1 MNIAITAKDLSIDDV
16 FFLDPIKNIIINNS
30 KFIRIIY
37 SNNLFTLNGIYLIC
51 NIDNKDNTNNK
62 DNNNNKDLLLYIQK
76 LEDNILNKFS
86 KEKIKNYKIRDY
98 FNNIFINSDYSK
110 SQETYTK
117 YILKISGIWDMSNNI
132 GLTFKF
138 LKLDSILSIS

>member
-1 MNIAITAKDLSIDDV
+1 MNIALSIKDITIDDI

-37 SNNLFTLNGIYLIC
+37 SNNLLTLNGIYLIC
-51 NIDNKDNTNNK
+51 NIDNKDK
-62 DNNNNKDLLLYIQK
+62 NNNHGLLLYIQS

-86 KEKIKNYKIRDY
+86 KEKIKNYKIREY
-98 FNNIFINSDYSK
+98 FNNNFINTDYTK
-110 SQETYTK
+110 DQEKYTK
-117 YILKISGIWDMSNNI
+117 YILKISGIWDASNNI

-138 LKLDSILSIS
+138 LKLDSILTIC

>member
-1 MNIAITAKDLSIDDV
+1 MNIALSVKDITINDI

-37 SNNLFTLNGIYLIC
+37 SNNLLTLNGIYLIC
-51 NIDNKDNTNNK
+51 NIDNKDK
-62 DNNNNKDLLLYIQK
+62 NNNHGLLLYIQS

-86 KEKIKNYKIRDY
+86 KEKIKNYKIREY
-98 FNNIFINSDYSK
+98 FNNNFINTDYTK
-110 SQETYTK
+110 DHENYTK
-117 YILKISGIWDMSNNI
+117 YILKISGIWDASNNI

-138 LKLDSILSIS
+138 LKLDSILTIC

>member
-1 MNIAITAKDLSIDDV
+1 MNIAITAKDLSIDDI

-37 SNNLFTLNGIYLIC
+37 SNNLLTLNGIYLIC
-51 NIDNKDNTNNK
+51 NIDNKDK
-62 DNNNNKDLLLYIQK
+62 NNNHGLLLYIQS

-86 KEKIKNYKIRDY
+86 KEKIKNYKIREY
-98 FNNIFINSDYSK
+98 FNNNFINTDYTK
-110 SQETYTK
+110 DHENYTK
-117 YILKISGIWDMSNNI
+117 YILKISGLWDASNNI

-138 LKLDSILSIS
+138 LKLDSILTIC

>member
-1 MNIAITAKDLSIDDV
+1 MNIALSVKDITIDDI

-37 SNNLFTLNGIYLIC
+37 SNNLLTLNGIYLIC
-51 NIDNKDNTNNK
+51 NIDNKDK
-62 DNNNNKDLLLYIQK
+62 NNNHCLLLYIQS

-86 KEKIKNYKIRDY
+86 KEKIKNYKIREY
-98 FNNIFINSDYSK
+98 FNNNFVNSDCSK

-117 YILKISGIWDMSNNI
+117 YILKISGICDASNNI

-138 LKLDSILSIS
+138 LKLDSILTIC

>member
-1 MNIAITAKDLSIDDV
+1 MNIAITAKDLSIDHI

-37 SNNLFTLNGIYLIC
+37 SNNLLTLNGIYLIC
-51 NIDNKDNTNNK
+51 NIDNKDN
-62 DNNNNKDLLLYIQK
+62 NNNKGLLLYIQS

-86 KEKIKNYKIRDY
+86 KEKIKNYKIREY
-98 FNNIFINSDYSK
+98 FNNNFINTDYIK
-110 SQETYTK
+110 CQETYTK
-117 YILKISGIWDMSNNI
+117 YILKISGIWDASNNI

-138 LKLDSILSIS
+138 LKLDSILTIC

>member
-1 MNIAITAKDLSIDDV
+1 MNIALSVKDITIDDI

-37 SNNLFTLNGIYLIC
+37 SNNLLTLNGIYLIC
-51 NIDNKDNTNNK
+51 NIDNKDK
-62 DNNNNKDLLLYIQK
+62 NNNHGLLLYIQS

-86 KEKIKNYKIRDY
+86 KEKIKNYKIREY
-98 FNNIFINSDYSK
+98 FNNNFINTDYTK
-110 SQETYTK
+110 DQEKYTK
-117 YILKISGIWDMSNNI
+117 YILKISGIWDASNNI

>member
-1 MNIAITAKDLSIDDV
+1 MNIALSAKDITIDDI

-37 SNNLFTLNGIYLIC
+37 SNNLLTLNGIYLIC
-51 NIDNKDNTNNK
+51 NIDNKDK
-62 DNNNNKDLLLYIQK
+62 NNNHGLLLYIQG

-86 KEKIKNYKIRDY
+86 KEKIKNYKIREY
-98 FNNIFINSDYSK
+98 FNNNFINTDYTK
-110 SQETYTK
+110 DQEKYTK
-117 YILKISGIWDMSNNI
+117 YILKISGIWDASNNI

-138 LKLDSILSIS
+138 LKLDNILTIC

>member
-37 SNNLFTLNGIYLIC
+37 SNNLLTLNGIYLIC
-51 NIDNKDNTNNK
+51 NIDNKDN
-62 DNNNNKDLLLYIQK
+62 NNNKGLLLYIQK

-98 FNNIFINSDYSK
+98 FNNIFINTDYSK
-110 SQETYTK
+110 CQETYTK
-117 YILKISGIWDMSNNI
+117 YILKISGIWDASNNI

>member
-1 MNIAITAKDLSIDDV
+1 MNIAITAKDLSINHI

-37 SNNLFTLNGIYLIC
+37 SNNLLTLNGIYLIC
-51 NIDNKDNTNNK
+51 NIDNKDK
-62 DNNNNKDLLLYIQK
+62 NNNKGLLLYIQS

-98 FNNIFINSDYSK
+98 FNNNFINSDYSK

-117 YILKISGIWDMSNNI
+117 YILKISGIWDASNNV

-138 LKLDSILSIS
+138 LKLDSILSIC

>member
-1 MNIAITAKDLSIDDV
+1 MNIALSVKDITIDDI

-37 SNNLFTLNGIYLIC
+37 SNNLLTLNGIYLIC
-51 NIDNKDNTNNK
+51 NIDNKDK
-62 DNNNNKDLLLYIQK
+62 NNNHGLLLYIQS

-86 KEKIKNYKIRDY
+86 KEKIKNYKIREY
-98 FNNIFINSDYSK
+98 FNNNFINIHYTRDK
-110 SQETYTK
+110 ENYTK
-117 YILKISGIWDMSNNI
+117 YILKISGIWDASNNI

-138 LKLDSILSIS
+138 LKLDSILTIC

>member
-1 MNIAITAKDLSIDDV
+1 MNIAITAKDLSIDDI

-37 SNNLFTLNGIYLIC
+37 SNNLLTLNGIYLIC
-51 NIDNKDNTNNK
+51 NIDNKDN
-62 DNNNNKDLLLYIQK
+62 NNNKGLLLYIQK

-98 FNNIFINSDYSK
+98 FNNIFINTDYSK

-117 YILKISGIWDMSNNI
+117 YILKISGIWDASNNI

>member
-1 MNIAITAKDLSIDDV
+1 MNIALSVKDISIDDI

-37 SNNLFTLNGIYLIC
+37 SNNLLTLNGIYLIC
-51 NIDNKDNTNNK
+51 NIDNKDK
-62 DNNNNKDLLLYIQK
+62 NNNHGLLLYIQS

-86 KEKIKNYKIRDY
+86 KEKIKNYKIREY
-98 FNNIFINSDYSK
+98 FNNNFINTDYTK
-110 SQETYTK
+110 DQEKYTK
-117 YILKISGIWDMSNNI
+117 YILKISGIWDASNNI

-138 LKLDSILSIS
+138 LKLDNILTIC

>member
-37 SNNLFTLNGIYLIC
+37 SNNLLTLNGIYLIC
-51 NIDNKDNTNNK
+51 NIDNKDN
-62 DNNNNKDLLLYIQK
+62 NNNNKGLLLYIQK

-98 FNNIFINSDYSK
+98 FNNIFINTDYSK
-110 SQETYTK
+110 CQETYTK
-117 YILKISGIWDMSNNI
+117 YILKISGIWDASNNI

-138 LKLDSILSIS
+138 LKLDNILSIS

>member
-1 MNIAITAKDLSIDDV
+1 MNIALSVKDITIDDI

-37 SNNLFTLNGIYLIC
+37 SNNLLTLNGIYLIC
-51 NIDNKDNTNNK
+51 NIDNKDN
-62 DNNNNKDLLLYIQK
+62 NNNHGLLLYIQS

-86 KEKIKNYKIRDY
+86 KEKIKNYKLREY
-98 FNNIFINSDYSK
+98 FNNNFINIDYTK
-110 SQETYTK
+110 SQENYSK
-117 YILKISGIWDMSNNI
+117 YILKISGIWDASNNI

-138 LKLDSILSIS
+138 LKLNTILTIC

>member
-37 SNNLFTLNGIYLIC
+37 SNNLLSLNGIYLIC
-51 NIDNKDNTNNK
+51 NIDNKDN
-62 DNNNNKDLLLYIQK
+62 NNNKGLLLYIQK

-98 FNNIFINSDYSK
+98 FNNNFIN
-110 SQETYTK
+110 
-117 YILKISGIWDMSNNI
+117 NI
-132 GLTFKF
+132 
-138 LKLDSILSIS
+138 

>member
-1 MNIAITAKDLSIDDV
+1 MNIAITAKYLSIDDI

-37 SNNLFTLNGIYLIC
+37 SNNLLTLNGIYLIC
-51 NIDNKDNTNNK
+51 NIDNKDK
-62 DNNNNKDLLLYIQK
+62 NNNHGLLLYIQS

-86 KEKIKNYKIRDY
+86 KEKIKNYKIREY
-98 FNNIFINSDYSK
+98 FNNNFINTDYTK
-110 SQETYTK
+110 DHENYTK
-117 YILKISGIWDMSNNI
+117 YILKISGLWDASNNI

-138 LKLDSILSIS
+138 LKLDSILTIC

>member
-1 MNIAITAKDLSIDDV
+1 MNIAITAKDLSIDDI

-37 SNNLFTLNGIYLIC
+37 SNNLLTLNGIYLIC
-51 NIDNKDNTNNK
+51 NIDNKDN
-62 DNNNNKDLLLYIQK
+62 NKDLLLYIQS

-86 KEKIKNYKIRDY
+86 KEKIKNYKIREY
-98 FNNIFINSDYSK
+98 FNINFINSDYSK

-117 YILKISGIWDMSNNI
+117 YILKISGIWDASNNI

-138 LKLDSILSIS
+138 LKLDSILTIC

>member
-1 MNIAITAKDLSIDDV
+1 MNIALSVKDITIDDI

-37 SNNLFTLNGIYLIC
+37 SNNLLTLNGIYLIC
-51 NIDNKDNTNNK
+51 NIDNKDK
-62 DNNNNKDLLLYIQK
+62 NNNHGLLLYIQS

-86 KEKIKNYKIRDY
+86 KEKIKNYKIREY
-98 FNNIFINSDYSK
+98 FNNNFINTDYTK
-110 SQETYTK
+110 DQEKYTK
-117 YILKISGIWDMSNNI
+117 YILKISGIWDASNNI

-138 LKLDSILSIS
+138 LKLDSILTIC

>member
-1 MNIAITAKDLSIDDV
+1 MNIALSVKDITIDDI

-37 SNNLFTLNGIYLIC
+37 SNNLLTLNGIYLIC
-51 NIDNKDNTNNK
+51 NIDNKDK
-62 DNNNNKDLLLYIQK
+62 NNNHGLLLYIQG

-86 KEKIKNYKIRDY
+86 KEKIKNYKIREY
-98 FNNIFINSDYSK
+98 FNNNFINSDYTK
-110 SQETYTK
+110 DQEKYTK
-117 YILKISGIWDMSNNI
+117 YILKISGIWDASNNI

-138 LKLDSILSIS
+138 LKLDSILTIC

>member
-16 FFLDPIKNIIINNS
+16 YFLDPIKNIIINNS

-37 SNNLFTLNGIYLIC
+37 SNNLLTLNGIYLIC
-51 NIDNKDNTNNK
+51 NIDNKDK
-62 DNNNNKDLLLYIQK
+62 NNNHGLLLYIQS

-86 KEKIKNYKIRDY
+86 KEKIKNYKIREY
-98 FNNIFINSDYSK
+98 FNNNFINTDYTK
-110 SQETYTK
+110 DHENYTK
-117 YILKISGIWDMSNNI
+117 YILKISGIWDASNNI

-138 LKLDSILSIS
+138 LKLDSILTIC

>member
-1 MNIAITAKDLSIDDV
+1 MNIALSVKDITIDDI

-37 SNNLFTLNGIYLIC
+37 SSNLLTLNGIYLIC
-51 NIDNKDNTNNK
+51 NIDNKDN
-62 DNNNNKDLLLYIQK
+62 NNNHGLLLYIQS

-86 KEKIKNYKIRDY
+86 KEKIKNYKIREY
-98 FNNIFINSDYSK
+98 FNNNFINTDYTK
-110 SQETYTK
+110 DQEKYTK
-117 YILKISGIWDMSNNI
+117 YILKISGIWDASNNI

-138 LKLDSILSIS
+138 LKLDSILTIC

>member
-1 MNIAITAKDLSIDDV
+1 MNIALSVKDITIDDI

-37 SNNLFTLNGIYLIC
+37 SNNLLTLNGIYLIC
-51 NIDNKDNTNNK
+51 NIDNKDK
-62 DNNNNKDLLLYIQK
+62 NNNHGLLLYIQS

-86 KEKIKNYKIRDY
+86 KEKIKNYKLREY
-98 FNNIFINSDYSK
+98 FNNNFINIDYTK
-110 SQETYTK
+110 SQENYSK
-117 YILKISGIWDMSNNI
+117 YILKISGIWDASNNI

-138 LKLDSILSIS
+138 LKLNTILTIC

>member
-1 MNIAITAKDLSIDDV
+1 MNIAITAKDLSIDDI

-37 SNNLFTLNGIYLIC
+37 SNNLLTLNGIYLIC
-51 NIDNKDNTNNK
+51 NIDNKDN
-62 DNNNNKDLLLYIQK
+62 NNNKGLLLYIQS

-86 KEKIKNYKIRDY
+86 KEKIKNYKIREY
-98 FNNIFINSDYSK
+98 FNNNFVNSDYSK
-110 SQETYTK
+110 GEENYTK
-117 YILKISGIWDMSNNI
+117 YILKISGIWDASNNI

-138 LKLDSILSIS
+138 LKLDTILSIR

>member
-1 MNIAITAKDLSIDDV
+1 MNIALSVKDITINDI

-37 SNNLFTLNGIYLIC
+37 SNNLLSLNGIYLIC
-51 NIDNKDNTNNK
+51 NIDNKDK
-62 DNNNNKDLLLYIQK
+62 NNNHGLLLYIQS

-86 KEKIKNYKIRDY
+86 KEKIKNYKIREY
-98 FNNIFINSDYSK
+98 FNNNFINTDYTK
-110 SQETYTK
+110 DQENYTK
-117 YILKISGIWDMSNNI
+117 YILKISGIWDASNNI

-138 LKLDSILSIS
+138 LKLDSILTIC